1 MPARK
6 PPRRAGEG
14 VGEAPHEPH
23 TILEDGEALVSRRP
37 GQRAPGL
44 EIHLVRGP
52 DEAAAQPPQELLLP
66 ALDGLRERLRLRV
79 GQRAQ
84 PRQALAMAGEPDGHH
99 GRGRHLRMQAREVT
113 DRALEVRAVIPFGHE
128 HDLGVHDDAGLG
140 ETLHARHELAA
151 DRGLTQEAVA
161 EVGLHGVDGDVE
173 RREALLLD
181 APQLGILQIRQ
192 RDVVAVE
199 EGEAEIV
206 VLDVEALAH
215 ALGKLM
221 DEAEDALVR
230 ARGDLAG
237 AWRLQLQSQV
247 PARALDPRMARAAV
261 TLDLEAQPRLPR
273 VIVEVDGVAKR
284 RAVDGDDAIARAQT
298 RTRRRAPG
306 AHGGDEDA
314 LDLARSAAGH
324 ARRAARPGV
333 GRQAG

>member
-1 MPARK
+1 M
-6 PPRRAGEG
+6 
-14 VGEAPHEPH
+14 
-23 TILEDGEALVSRRP
+23 
-37 GQRAPGL
+37 
-44 EIHLVRGP
+44 
-52 DEAAAQPPQELLLP
+52 
-66 ALDGLRERLRLRV
+66 
-79 GQRAQ
+79 
-84 PRQALAMAGEPDGHH
+84 
-99 GRGRHLRMQAREVT
+99 
-113 DRALEVRAVIPFGHE
+113 
-128 HDLGVHDDAGLG
+128 HDDAGLG

-161 EVGLHGVDGDVE
+161 EVGLRGVDGDVE

-237 AWRLQLQSQV
+237 TRRLQLQSQV
-247 PARALDPRMARAAV
+247 PARPLDPRMARAAV
-261 TLDLEAQPRLPR
+261 TLDLEAQPGLAR

-284 RAVDGDDAIARAQT
+284 RTVDGDDAIARAQT
-298 RTRRRAPG
+298 RPRRCASG

-314 LDLARSAAGH
+314 CGLARSAAGH
-324 ARRAARPGV
+324 ARRAARPGAD
-333 GRQAG
+333 RRAD